1 MLRAAKPWRAATPS
15 ATKALEF
22 RLRLRSL
29 TLGTAAAAALVT
41 LLVSVLPSVHLAYM
55 SPSGHVA
62 IETAAALIALLVAY
76 LVLGRFLRT
85 GELRDLLITAALAML
100 GFTNL
105 LFSAIPLAAG
115 TGVNRFSTW
124 APIAGRLL
132 GAFLFAVAAFAPDRK
147 IRRPREAI
155 LPVTLACAAG
165 LGIVALAFAIAA
177 PHLPLGLNPSLS
189 PDSPTRPRV
198 VGNPG
203 VLIVQIVTMVLFA
216 FAAVG
221 FVRARERTGDEL
233 LDWFAI
239 GSVLGVF
246 SHLNYF
252 LFPSLYSNW
261 VYVGDFFRLAFYL
274 VLLFGAGKEIAAYQ
288 RRMADTAALEERR
301 RLARELHDGL
311 AQELAFISTQSRW
324 LAQGVGGDD
333 KLEQLA
339 LAAARALDESRGAIA
354 ALTRPLDEP
363 LEVALA
369 QAAEEVAD
377 RVGVKVRLDLEPGVQ
392 VSPSTRAALLRI
404 VREAV
409 TNTARHG
416 KASEAT
422 VSLTSDGRL
431 ELRISDDGV
440 GFDTTAAREGRGFGL
455 VSMRER
461 AQAIGGQLEVR
472 SSVGGGTEIEVV
484 IP

>member
-1 MLRAAKPWRAATPS
+1 
-15 ATKALEF
+15 
-22 RLRLRSL
+22 
-29 TLGTAAAAALVT
+29 V
-41 LLVSVLPSVHLAYM
+41 
-55 SPSGHVA
+55 
-62 IETAAALIALLVAY
+62 ALIALLVAY

-85 GELRDLLITAALAML
+85 GELRDLLIMSALAIL
-100 GFTNL
+100 GFSNL
-105 LFSAIPLAAG
+105 LFAAIPLATG
-115 TGVNRFSTW
+115 SGVNHFSAW
-124 APIAGRLL
+124 APVAGRLL
-132 GAFLFAVAAFAPDRK
+132 GTFLLAVAAFAPDRK
-147 IRRPREAI
+147 IRRPRDAV
-155 LPVTLACAAG
+155 LPVTLACAAA
-165 LGIVALAFAIAA
+165 LGIVALVFAIAA
-177 PHLPLGLNPSLS
+177 PHLPLGLNPSLAA
-189 PDSPTRPRV
+189 DAPTQPRV
-198 VGNPG
+198 VDNAG
-203 VLIVQIVTMVLFA
+203 VLTVQMVTMLFFA
-216 FAAVG
+216 VAAVG
-221 FVRARERTGDEL
+221 FLRARVRTGDDL
-233 LDWFAI
+233 LGWFAI
-239 GSVLGVF
+239 GSVLGAF

-252 LFPSLYSNW
+252 LYPSLYPDW
-261 VYVGDFFRLAFYL
+261 VYAGDFFRLASYL
-274 VLLFGAGKEIAAYQ
+274 VLLFGAGREIAAYQ
-288 RRMADTAALEERR
+288 RRMADAAALEERR

-333 KLEQLA
+333 RLEQLA

-377 RVGVKVRLDLEPGVQ
+377 RVGVKVRLDLKPGVQ
-392 VSPSTRAALLRI
+392 VSPATRAALLRI

-440 GFDTTAAREGRGFGL
+440 GFDTTATRDGRGFGL

-472 SSVGGGTEIEVV
+472 SRVGGGTEIEVV